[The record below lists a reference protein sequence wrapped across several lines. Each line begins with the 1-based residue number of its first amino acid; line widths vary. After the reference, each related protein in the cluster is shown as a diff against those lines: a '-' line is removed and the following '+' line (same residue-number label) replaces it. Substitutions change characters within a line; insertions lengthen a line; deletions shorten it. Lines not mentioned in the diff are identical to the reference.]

1 MSKTMIRLVIG
12 IHFCAALC
20 TAGTVRGQQ
29 ITEAVA
35 SLEKIFVE
43 ACRERL
49 LGNYDKA
56 IPLLEELLK
65 KDSKNHAAMH
75 ELARIHDAKNAY
87 EPAEKLMQSAIALAP
102 ENDWYKK
109 FLADVFQKSGK
120 FSDAA
125 VLYEQL
131 VKKEPN
137 NENYYFKWAYFLV
150 KADAVDRA
158 IKVYDEYEKRTGI
171 HEETVRRKHLLYIGL
186 GNNKKAAE
194 ELLRLIA
201 AYPKR
206 IEYRHLLAA
215 FYEQIGERTKA
226 EAEYRQILTIVPN
239 DPKATLALTNGRQ
252 AAATDDISY
261 IRSLRPVFENPSASI
276 DLKIGKLLP
285 FIQKVADTGDAQ
297 LAAVV
302 LELTQVLE
310 TVHPAE
316 AKPLAAAGDLLYYSG
331 KKKEALAKYRQAIE
345 LDNSVFAV
353 WEQVLSIRYELGNY
367 EKLQKDAEDALDLF
381 PNRAIAYF
389 FYAAALLESG
399 EMKSVES
406 DVEQAL
412 LMVGNNNRVLAL
424 LLGLK
429 GGVLHA
435 RKSYEKS
442 DIVFSE
448 VFALD
453 PNSAYMLSSYAY
465 YLCAR
470 NEHTDRA
477 LTMAQKAAKLVPGM
491 VRTDHAIGW
500 ALLKKK
506 DYTGARENLAKAL
519 QNNGEENA
527 QLLEHFGDL
536 LSLTGDTNGALQYW
550 NKAQS
555 KGGGSA
561 LLERKIADKRW
572 YE

>member
-1 MSKTMIRLVIG
+1 MIRLVIG

-29 ITEAVA
+29 ITEAAA
-35 SLEKIFVE
+35 SLEKMFVE

-65 KDSKNHAAMH
+65 KDSKNHAAMY
-75 ELARIHDAKNAY
+75 ELARIHDVKNAY
-87 EPAEKLMQSAIALAP
+87 EPAEKLLQSAIALAP
-102 ENDWYKK
+102 DNEWYKK

-120 FSDAA
+120 FPNAA
-125 VLYEQL
+125 ALYEQL

-150 KADAVDRA
+150 KSDAVDRA

-194 ELLRLIA
+194 ELQRLIA

-206 IEYRHLLAA
+206 VEYRHLLAA
-215 FYEQIGERTKA
+215 FYEQIDEKSKA
-226 EAEYRQILTIVPN
+226 EAEYRQILTLAPN
-239 DPKATLALTNGRQ
+239 DPKAALALTNGRQ
-252 AAATDDISY
+252 AANDDITY
-261 IRSLRPVFENPSASI
+261 IRSLRAVFENPSANI

-297 LAAVV
+297 LAAAA

-310 TVHPAE
+310 NAHPAE

-331 KKKEALAKYRQAIE
+331 KKKEALAKYRQATA

-353 WEQVLSIRYELGNY
+353 WEQILSIRYELGHY
-367 EKLQKDAEDALDLF
+367 EKLQKDAEEALDLF
-381 PNRAIAYF
+381 PNRAVAYF
-389 FYAAALLESG
+389 FYAAALLENG
-399 EMKSVES
+399 ELKDAEGAI
-406 DVEQAL
+406 EQAM
-412 LMVGNNNRVLAL
+412 LMVGNNNRVTAL

-429 GGVLHA
+429 GGLFHA
-435 RKSYEKS
+435 RKAYDKS
-442 DIVFSE
+442 EIVFSE
-448 VFALD
+448 VFAVD
-453 PNSAYMLSSYAY
+453 PNSAYMLSNYAY
-465 YLCAR
+465 YLCVR
-470 NEHTDRA
+470 NEQTDRA
-477 LTMAQKAAKLVPGM
+477 LTMAQKAGKLVPGI
-491 VRTDHAIGW
+491 VRADHAAGW

-506 DYTGARENLAKAL
+506 DYAAARESLSKAL
-519 QNNGEENA
+519 QNNGEEDS

-561 LLERKIADKRW
+561 LLDKKIADKRW